1 MKIISWN
8 VNGIRSVLKKGF
20 IERVWTENPDILC
33 LQEVKAFE
41 HQIPTE
47 LRFAF
52 QNYNYVW
59 HLSERPGY
67 AGSAIFYKKDIPWIT
82 TQNRF
87 EEPLCFNDDWR
98 VTSLSWWNTTLF
110 NIYFPNWWDRA
121 DGTPMLGYKLG
132 FYESY
137 IKHISELAAQ
147 WKKIITTWDFNIC
160 HREIDIA
167 RPKENENSIWF
178 LPIERKEMDNLE
190 EQGFVDVFRFFNPEL
205 KDKYTWWSYRAWAR
219 PRNVW
224 RRLDYF
230 WVSKNTINDVI
241 DMMHYDQVEW
251 SDHCPIWLIL
261 K

>member
-20 IERVWTENPDILC
+20 LERVWLENPDILC

-47 LRFAF
+47 LRYAF
-52 QNYNYVW
+52 QEYNYVW
-59 HLSERPGY
+59 HISERPWY
-67 AGSAIFYKKDIPWIT
+67 AGTAIFYKKDLWEVST
-82 TQNRF
+82 CNKF
-87 EEPLCFNDDWR
+87 DDPLCFNDDGR
-98 VTSLSWWNTTLF
+98 VTSLAWKDYILF
-110 NIYFPNWWDRA
+110 NIYFPNWGDRA
-121 DGTPMLGYKLG
+121 DGTPMLGYKLD

-137 IKHISELAAQ
+137 IKYISKLKGQ
-147 WKKIITTWDFNIC
+147 GKKLITTGDFNIC

-178 LPIERKEMDNLE
+178 LPIERKEMDSLE
-190 EQGFVDVFRFFNPEL
+190 EHGFIDVFRYFNPEL
-205 KDKYTWWSYRAWAR
+205 KEKYTWWSYRAWAR

-230 WVSKNTINDVI
+230 RVGENMI
-241 DMMHYDQVEW
+241 DEVKAMVHYDSIEG
-251 SDHCPIWLIL
+251 SDHCPIGLHL
-261 K
+261 